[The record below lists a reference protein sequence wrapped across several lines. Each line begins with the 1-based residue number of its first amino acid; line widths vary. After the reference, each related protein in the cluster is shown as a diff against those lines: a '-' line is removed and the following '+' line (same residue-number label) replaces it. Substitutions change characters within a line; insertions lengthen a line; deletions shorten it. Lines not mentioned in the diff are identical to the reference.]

1 MLKRD
6 IGINTICTHT
16 GAVEDVVYGGAV
28 SPIYMSTS
36 YDFIDKST
44 KRYPRY
50 FNTPNQE
57 LLAKKIAM
65 LESAEAALI
74 FSSGMAAISNIML
87 MVLKSG
93 DHAVIQNDI
102 YGGTRNFIESHF
114 KSYDIDYSFT
124 KNLTSKAFKDCIK
137 KNTKLIYIETPS
149 NPMLKL
155 VDIFAIAKLGKSK
168 GIVTAIDNTF
178 ATPIIQKPITLGIDI
193 VIHSATKYFGG
204 HSDITAGAVASS
216 KEIVDK
222 LWDLAKD
229 FGGNLSDFSVWMLE
243 RSMKTLAIRVKA
255 QQKNAKK
262 LARFLDKH
270 PAVAAVYYPGLKS
283 HPSHDLAKTQMRG
296 YGAML
301 SFELYENYSAQYFLK
316 SLNLIKPSMSLA
328 GVESTMII
336 PSKTSHALLS
346 KVDRKAQGISDQLIR
361 FSVGIESKKDLI
373 YDIEQALNVCKNKID
388 YES

>member
-6 IGINTICTHT
+6 IGLNTICTHS

-36 YDFIDKST
+36 YDFIDKSHN
-44 KRYPRY
+44 RYPRY

-57 LLAKKIAM
+57 LLAKKIAA
-65 LESAEAALI
+65 LETAEAALI
-74 FSSGMAAISNIML
+74 FSSGMAAISNVML
-87 MVLKSG
+87 MALNSG

-114 KSYDIDYSFT
+114 KSYGIDYSFT
-124 KNLTSKAFKDCIK
+124 KDLTSKAFRDCIK
-137 KNTKLIYIETPS
+137 TNTKFIYIETPS

-168 GIVTAIDNTF
+168 GILTAIDNTF
-178 ATPIIQKPITLGIDI
+178 ATPVTQKPIALGIDI

-216 KEIVDK
+216 QKIVDK

-255 QQKNAKK
+255 QQKNARK
-262 LARFLDKH
+262 LARFLEKH
-270 PAVAAVYYPGLKS
+270 PSVAAVYYPGLKS
-283 HPSHDLAKTQMRG
+283 HPNHDLAKAQMRG

-301 SFELYENYSAQYFLK
+301 SFELHENYPAMSFLK
-316 SLNLIKPSMSLA
+316 SLSLIKPSMSLA
-328 GVESTMII
+328 GVESTMIM
-336 PSKTSHALLS
+336 PSRTSHALLS
-346 KVDRKAQGISDQLIR
+346 EADCKAQGISDQLIR

-373 YDIEQALNVCKNKID
+373 YDIKHALNVCKK
-388 YES
+388 